1 MTPAGLQGEMLI
13 KSESDL
19 VLVRRAIREA
29 AAQAGFGPTDVTRIV
44 TASSE
49 MARNMFKYAGEG
61 AVRWR
66 GIDSGNR
73 SGIELDFEDHGPG
86 ISDVNLALQEGYTTG
101 DGLGMGL
108 SGARRLMNELEIQ
121 SVVGQGTKITLRK
134 WHKSLQ

>member
-101 DGLGMGL
+101 
-108 SGARRLMNELEIQ
+108 
-121 SVVGQGTKITLRK
+121 
-134 WHKSLQ
+134 

>member
-1 MTPAGLQGEMLI
+1 
-13 KSESDL
+13 
-19 VLVRRAIREA
+19 
-29 AAQAGFGPTDVTRIV
+29 
-44 TASSE
+44 
-49 MARNMFKYAGEG
+49 
-61 AVRWR
+61 VRWR

-121 SVVGQGTKITLRK
+121 SVVGQGTKITMRK
-134 WHKSLQ
+134 WHKNLQ